1 MRTTLASE
9 AMQFIATGQ
18 GRLSRGF
25 RMPTIIR
32 IAEPRTFLPHL
43 MLGVPLAICAVALL
57 LIIASAHFNVPFA
70 SFDPQEQLAA
80 F

>member
-1 MRTTLASE
+1 
-9 AMQFIATGQ
+9 
-18 GRLSRGF
+18 
-25 RMPTIIR
+25 MPTIIR